1 MLKKKML
8 NHYGKLAAKVL
19 LGLSMSFTVMTGN
32 LAAEAADYTGNTK
45 VTAAEANLAS
55 SLTNVNV
62 MEALISKPMFA
73 DANEAR
79 KNINAICQ
87 KFGINDSEKV
97 YAAFLNQNN
106 IMAQEAEK
114 ALSSYGTIPLFNSLN
129 NVSEEEAKDLA
140 FIPVMRKLNGRNQ
153 NNIDP
158 ICYSPKQLSRLQNIK
173 DGLPNQAYQTFRAQ
187 YIYKHNGKDPVT
199 LILSEEKTALFHQ
212 KYGELN
218 KANALLVPFYF
229 RAFETRSIQYDM
241 SLFDAKTREV
251 MQNPASAYGPF
262 AYDRGNEQG
271 KGYKLTL
278 NQTKAVKY
286 EYGLEALLELQKL
299 KPHFFDDAST
309 KYLTKTEAIYN
320 QYLGQ

>member
-19 LGLSMSFTVMTGN
+19 LGLSRSFTVITGS
-32 LAAEAADYTGNTK
+32 LVAEAAEYNVNTN
-45 VTAAEANLAS
+45 VTAAQANLAS
-55 SLTNVNV
+55 SLTNTNV

-73 DANEAR
+73 NAVDAR
-79 KNINAICQ
+79 KNVNDLCQ
-87 KFGINDSEKV
+87 KLGIADSEKV
-97 YAAFLNQNN
+97 YAAFLAQNKA
-106 IMAQEAEK
+106 MEQEAEQ
-114 ALSSYGTIPLFNSLN
+114 ALSSYGTIPLFNTLN
-129 NVSEEEAKDLA
+129 NVSAEEANELV
-140 FIPVMRKLNGRNQ
+140 FIPVMRKLNARNQ

-173 DGLPNQAYQTFRAQ
+173 DGVPNQAYQAFRAQ
-187 YIYKHNGKDPVT
+187 YIYMHNGKDPVA
-199 LILSEEKTALFHQ
+199 LILSEEKVGLFHQ
-212 KYGELN
+212 KYGKLN

-241 SLFDAKTREV
+241 DLFDDKAREV

-262 AYDRGNEQG
+262 AYDRGTEQG

-286 EYGLEALLELQKL
+286 EYGLEALLELQKM
-299 KPHFFDDAST
+299 KPHFFDAAST
-309 KYLTKTEAIYN
+309 KYIAKTQAIYN
-320 QYLGQ
+320 QYFAQ